1 MMQQK
6 KKIEEIKKR
15 IIEGRI
21 RSNDERIRKYNESK
35 EKRKKS
41 LKLLDTSPNFFV
53 AADDNG
59 FCVIHLE
66 AFMSFPKSKQQK
78 LINIYK

>member
-1 MMQQK
+1 MMQQE

-35 EKRKKS
+35 EKRTIS
-41 LKLLDTSPNFFV
+41 DSSSVNVFFPNTFSNLESDKRFF
-53 AADDNG
+53 
-59 FCVIHLE
+59 
-66 AFMSFPKSKQQK
+66 S
-78 LINIYK
+78 